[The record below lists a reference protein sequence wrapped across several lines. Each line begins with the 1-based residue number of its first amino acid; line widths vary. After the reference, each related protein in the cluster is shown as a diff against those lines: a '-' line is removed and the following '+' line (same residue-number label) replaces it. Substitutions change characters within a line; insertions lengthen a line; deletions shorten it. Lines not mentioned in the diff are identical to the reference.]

1 MNPGYFVS
9 QLLQTLLAVFLAPLL
24 LGWVNQ
30 CRAWLQNKN
39 GPGLVQPY
47 RLLLKLFLKDAVIAH
62 NASWLFRLA
71 PYVVFSC
78 MVLAVSIVPVLA
90 TDLPF
95 SPAADVI
102 ALVGLFAT
110 ARVFMALAG
119 MDIGTAFGSMG
130 ARREMLVASLAEPAL
145 LMVFFTPALISQS
158 TALTTIVE
166 ALGHRELTLYPSL
179 AFAAVAFLMVLLAE
193 NARIPVDNPAT
204 HLELTMIHEAMILEY
219 SARHLALMEWAHAIK
234 LMTYISIGI
243 ALFVPWGIAQAGDW
257 AMMPLSVGALIIK
270 LALAGSGLAG
280 LEMVSAK
287 MRIFRVPEFLGMAFL
302 LAVLGMLTHFL
313 LEVNPA

>member
-1 MNPGYFVS
+1 
-9 QLLQTLLAVFLAPLL
+9 
-24 LGWVNQ
+24 
-30 CRAWLQNKN
+30 
-39 GPGLVQPY
+39 
-47 RLLLKLFLKDAVIAH
+47 
-62 NASWLFRLA
+62 
-71 PYVVFSC
+71 
-78 MVLAVSIVPVLA
+78 
-90 TDLPF
+90 
-95 SPAADVI
+95 
-102 ALVGLFAT
+102 
-110 ARVFMALAG
+110 
-119 MDIGTAFGSMG
+119 
-130 ARREMLVASLAEPAL
+130 
-145 LMVFFTPALISQS
+145 MVFFTPALISQS

-257 AMMPLSVGALIIK
+257 AMMPLSVGALIFK
-270 LALAGSGLAG
+270 LALAGAGLAG
-280 LEMVSAK
+280 LEMLSAK